1 MAGDNL
7 FIVIEGLDGA
17 GKTSIAR
24 QLHDTLAATY
34 GADVALTCEPN
45 DDCLAGPEIRAAL
58 AKQTQLSDIALAQAF
73 ALNRTHHLERV
84 VLPFLARERRIVISD
99 RYLLS
104 SLVYQS
110 GGALDMDAVYSLNRW
125 ARQPDLTM
133 HLKISPSQAYKRM
146 RQRPTERELFENNL
160 ARRAEKYQAGI
171 DLLRAKGERIV
182 EIDADGDF
190 AAVFKLTLDALKSHG
205 PAWLRIQPPLLV
217 GMM

>member
-1 MAGDNL
+1 MAGDTL

-24 QLHDTLAATY
+24 QLHDTLKATH

-45 DDCLAGPEIRAAL
+45 DHCLAGPEIRAAL
-58 AKQTQLSDIALAQAF
+58 AKRQIMSVIALAQAF
-73 ALNRTHHLERV
+73 ALNRTHHLEQV
-84 VLPFLARERRIVISD
+84 VEPFLSRRGRIVISD

-110 GGALDMDAVYSLNRW
+110 AEGLDMHDVYSLNRW
-125 ARQPDLTM
+125 ARQPDLTI

-171 DLLRAKGERIV
+171 DLLRAKGETII
-182 EIDADGDF
+182 EIDADGEF
-190 AAVFKLTLDALKSHG
+190 GAVFSTALTALRQHG
-205 PAWLRIQPPLLV
+205 PAWLRIQPPLLL
-217 GMM
+217 GMN